1 MGNNAVIREGVLS
14 DLDAIMHVEQICFTI
29 DGFSRRQFRNL
40 LTAPTSKVFITMLSG
55 QVIGHGVTLINSLRN
70 GQTKGRIYS
79 IAVLPEHEHQGYGQ
93 LLSSHM
99 HLYLSSIPV
108 AYITAECDA
117 GNQRLIKRNMLAGY
131 RITDRLE
138 GYYADGS
145 DALRWRKDL

>member
-1 MGNNAVIREGVLS
+1 MGNNVVIREGVLS
-14 DLDAIMHVEQICFTI
+14 DLDAIMHVENTCFKI
-29 DGFSRRQFRNL
+29 YGFSRRQLRNL
-40 LTAPTSKVFITMLSG
+40 LTAPTSKVFIAMLSG
-55 QVIGHGVTLINSLRN
+55 KVIGFGVTLINSLRN

-99 HLYLSSIPV
+99 QAYLYLMSV

-117 GNQRLIKRNMLAGY
+117 GNQRLIKRATLAGY
-131 RITDRLE
+131 RITGRLE